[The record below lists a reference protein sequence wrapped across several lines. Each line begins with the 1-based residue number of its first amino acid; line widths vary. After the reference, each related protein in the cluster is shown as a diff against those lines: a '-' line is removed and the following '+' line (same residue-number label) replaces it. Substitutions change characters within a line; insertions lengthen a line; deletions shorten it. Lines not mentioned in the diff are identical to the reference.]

1 MSTQP
6 RRAEGVPK
14 IIAKNALATR
24 GKQLRAAIGA
34 SAIGIGSL
42 RENMLRTVLSMLG
55 VIIGVAALVSVISLG
70 DVMQGFVRGELD
82 RTTDLQM
89 ITIVAQKQMV
99 VNGENVPVHDYPV
112 FTQADMEDL
121 AFTLPLAR
129 GSAIQ
134 LSGDALVNWPRAGT
148 HRRVSIVAVTA
159 GIEAFGSTKL
169 ATGRLF
175 SASEVAHNAS
185 VIVLSYKL
193 ADELSGGRGAIAMV
207 DEFVRVRGRPRQVI
221 GIFELQK
228 GERGFSARVP
238 FTAAGAVLGPNAS
251 FDTPNVFIK
260 AASVEAIAT
269 TRKQIEDWLASRY
282 RNWQNTVQI
291 NTREQQLDQTLEA
304 FGIMKFF
311 LGALAGISL
320 LVGGI
325 GIMNIMLANVTER
338 TREIG
343 VRKAI
348 GARGRDIHL
357 QFLTEAVAVSCFGSL
372 LGVILG
378 ALITSALV
386 LGIRIWS
393 KAQSL
398 SFVLSPETVGL
409 AALAAITIG
418 LSFGTYPARRAAR
431 LSPIDAIRHE

>member
-1 MSTQP
+1 MT
-6 RRAEGVPK
+6 
-14 IIAKNALATR
+14 ALP
-24 GKQLRAAIGA
+24 LRISGLKPESFRKLARSAVGA

-89 ITIVAQKQMV
+89 ITLTAQTRMLV
-99 VNGENVPVHDYPV
+99 DGEWTPLHDYPE
-112 FTQADMEDL
+112 FRQADMEDL
-121 AFTLPLAR
+121 AATLPLIR

-134 LSGDALVNWPRAGT
+134 LNGEAHVNWPKAGT
-148 HRRVSIVAVTA
+148 HRRASIAAVTA
-159 GIEAFGSTKL
+159 GIEAFGGAKL
-169 ATGRLF
+169 EAGRLF
-175 SASEVAHNAS
+175 SPAEVTHNAG

-193 ADELSGGRGAIAMV
+193 ADELSGGRGATAML

-221 GIFELQK
+221 GIFASQK
-228 GERGFSARVP
+228 GERGYSARVP
-238 FTAAGAVLGPNAS
+238 FTGAASVFGPGVS
-251 FDTPNVFIK
+251 LRTPQIFIK
-260 AASVEAIAT
+260 AGSVEAIAAT
-269 TRKQIEDWLASRY
+269 KGHIQDWLATRY
-282 RNWQNTVQI
+282 RGWQQTVEI
-291 NTREQQLDQTLEA
+291 GTREQQLDQTLEA

-348 GARGRDIHL
+348 GARGQDIHV
-357 QFLTEAVAVSCFGSL
+357 QFLTEAVAVSCFGSF

-378 ALITSALV
+378 ALITAGIV
-386 LGIRIWS
+386 LGIRVWS
-393 KAQSL
+393 KAESL
-398 SFVLSPETVGL
+398 SFAMSPQTVLT
-409 AALAAITIG
+409 AAVAAVVIG

>member
-1 MSTQP
+1 MTVLHTHRARGVSNGVAMQAPSLAKLVRST
-6 RRAEGVPK
+6 V
-14 IIAKNALATR
+14 
-24 GKQLRAAIGA
+24 GA

-55 VIIGVAALVSVISLG
+55 VIIGVAALVSVVSLG
-70 DVMQGFVRGELD
+70 DVMQGFVRGELE
-82 RTTDLQM
+82 RTTDLQQ
-89 ITIVAQKQMV
+89 ITLVAQKQLV
-99 VNGENVPVHDYPV
+99 VDGENMPLHDYPR
-112 FTQADMEDL
+112 FTQGDMEDL
-121 AFTLPLAR
+121 AAALPLSR
-129 GSAIQ
+129 GAAMQ
-134 LSGDALVNWPRAGT
+134 LAGDAHVNWPRAGT

-159 GIEAFGSTKL
+159 GIDAFGETKL
-169 ATGRLF
+169 AAGRLF
-175 SASEVAHNAS
+175 SASEVTHSAS

-193 ADELSGGRGAIAMV
+193 ADELSGGRGATAMLN
-207 DEFVRVRGRPRQVI
+207 EFVRVRGRPRQVI

-238 FTAAGAVLGPNAS
+238 FTSAAAVFGPTIS
-251 FDTPNVFIK
+251 FDTPAIFIK
-260 AASVEAIAT
+260 AASVEAIAG
-269 TRKQIEDWLASRY
+269 TRQLIEDWLATRY

-291 NTREQQLDQTLEA
+291 NTREQQLDETLKA
-304 FGIMKFF
+304 FGILKFF

-348 GARGRDIHL
+348 GARGRDIHV
-357 QFLTEAVAVSCFGSL
+357 QFLTEAVAVSCLGSL
-372 LGVILG
+372 LGVMLG
-378 ALITSALV
+378 ALITAGLV
-386 LGIRIWS
+386 VAIRLWS
-393 KAQSL
+393 NAQNL
-398 SFVLSPETVGL
+398 SFVLLPETILMAAVG
-409 AALAAITIG
+409 AIAIG

>member
-1 MSTQP
+1 MQHVSQLLAGGLPKNSKLQP
-6 RRAEGVPK
+6 AS
-14 IIAKNALATR
+14 LATL
-24 GKQLRAAIGA
+24 LRSAIGA
-34 SAIGIGSL
+34 SAIGLGSL

-70 DVMQGFVRGELD
+70 DVMQGFVRGELE

-89 ITIVAQKQMV
+89 ITIVAQKQMLV
-99 VNGENVPVHDYPV
+99 DGEYVPLHDYPV
-112 FTQADMEDL
+112 FTQADLEDL
-121 AFTLPLAR
+121 ASTLPLSR
-129 GSAIQ
+129 GAALQ
-134 LSGDALVNWPRAGT
+134 LSGDSHVNWPRAGT
-148 HRRVSIVAVTA
+148 HRRVSINAVTA
-159 GIEAFGSTKL
+159 GIEAFGNTKL
-169 ATGRLF
+169 AVGRLF

-193 ADELSGGRGAIAMV
+193 ADELSGGRGATAMLN
-207 DEFVRVRGRPRQVI
+207 ELVRVRGRPRQVI
-221 GIFELQK
+221 GVFELQK

-238 FTAAGAVLGPNAS
+238 FTAAGAVFGPAFS
-251 FDTPNVFIK
+251 FDTPNMFIK
-260 AASVEAIAT
+260 AQSVEGIAE
-269 TRKQIEDWLASRY
+269 TRTLIQDWLATRY
-282 RNWQNTVQI
+282 RDWQNTVQI
-291 NTREQQLDQTLEA
+291 STREQQLDQTVEA

-348 GARGRDIHL
+348 GARGRDIHV
-357 QFLTEAVAVSCFGSL
+357 QFLTEAVAVSCFGSV
-372 LGVILG
+372 LGVMLG
-378 ALITSALV
+378 ALITAGIV
-386 LGIRIWS
+386 LGIRIWF

-398 SFVLSPETVGL
+398 AFSLAPQTVLL
-409 AALAAITIG
+409 AALAAVAIG

>member
-1 MSTQP
+1 MNHVSRPLAGGMPRNNELQP
-6 RRAEGVPK
+6 
-14 IIAKNALATR
+14 ATLT
-24 GKQLRAAIGA
+24 KLLRAAIGA
-34 SAIGIGSL
+34 SAIGLGSL

-70 DVMQGFVRGELD
+70 DVMQGFVRGELE

-99 VNGENVPVHDYPV
+99 VDGEYVALHDYPV
-112 FTQADMEDL
+112 FTQSDMEDL
-121 AFTLPLAR
+121 VSTLPLSR
-129 GSAIQ
+129 GAAIQ
-134 LSGDALVNWPRAGT
+134 LSGDVHVSWPRAGT
-148 HRRVSIVAVTA
+148 HRRVSVDAVTA
-159 GIEAFGSTKL
+159 GIEAFGNIKL
-169 ATGRLF
+169 AAGRLF
-175 SASEVAHNAS
+175 SASEVAHSAS

-193 ADELSGGRGAIAMV
+193 ADELSGSRGATAML

-221 GIFELQK
+221 GIFKLQK

-238 FTAAGAVLGPNAS
+238 FTAAGAVFGPSFS
-251 FDTPNVFIK
+251 FDTPILLIK
-260 AASVEAIAT
+260 AQSVEGIAA
-269 TRKQIEDWLASRY
+269 TRKLIRDWLATRY

-291 NTREQQLDQTLEA
+291 STREQQLDQTVEA

-348 GARGRDIHL
+348 GARSRDIHV

-372 LGVILG
+372 LGVIVG
-378 ALITSALV
+378 ALLTGGIV
-386 LGIRIWS
+386 LGIRIWF

-398 SFVLSPETVGL
+398 TFVLSPQTVLL
-409 AALAAITIG
+409 AALAAVVIG

-431 LSPIDAIRHE
+431 LTPIDAIRHE

>member
-1 MSTQP
+1 MSN
-6 RRAEGVPK
+6 AEVVR
-14 IIAKNALATR
+14 L
-24 GKQLRAAIGA
+24 AIGA
-34 SAIGIGSL
+34 SAIGLGSL
-42 RENMLRTVLSMLG
+42 RENVLRTVLSMLG

-89 ITIVAQKQMV
+89 ITLVAQKQMMV
-99 VNGENVPVHDYPV
+99 DGVNIPLHNYPV
-112 FTQADMEDL
+112 FTQRDL
-121 AFTLPLAR
+121 EELTDSLPETRA
-129 GSAIQ
+129 SAIQ
-134 LSGDALVNWPRAGT
+134 IGGEAQIGWPRAST
-148 HRRVSIVAVTA
+148 HRRVSVMAVSA
-159 GIEAFGSTKL
+159 GIEKFGGTKL
-169 ATGRLF
+169 AVGRLF
-175 SASEVAHNAS
+175 SASEVTHNAS

-193 ADELSGGRGAIAMV
+193 ADELSGGRGATAML

-221 GIFELQK
+221 GIFEAQK

-238 FTAAGAVLGPNAS
+238 YSAAAAVLGPGTS
-251 FDTPNVFIK
+251 LETPTLLIK
-260 AASVEAIAT
+260 AKSVEAIAG
-269 TRKQIEDWLASRY
+269 TRKQIENWLAARY
-282 RNWQNTVQI
+282 RNWKNTVQI
-291 NTREQQLDQTLEA
+291 STREQQLDQTLEA

-348 GARGRDIHL
+348 GARGQDIHV
-357 QFLTEAVAVSCFGSL
+357 QFLTEAVAVSCFGSF

-378 ALITSALV
+378 ALITAAIV
-386 LGIRIWS
+386 VGVRIWS
-393 KAQSL
+393 QAESL
-398 SFVLSPETVGL
+398 SFALSPQTVMI